1 MPFPLT
7 LRSPRQLADELYPAV
22 TPAGSP
28 LPVFLD
34 RADGSVRDVT
44 ARSLKLRTQR
54 GGHVRDGVV
63 LRGGLDLLL
72 TDARLVITGGRPTP
86 DSVLAGHVPL
96 DWIVAVGGSSSGS
109 LFRNDALRLVV
120 QIATGEYRVLTFTFD
135 TDLDVHEL
143 AQDLARRTAR
153 HWLEKHGGG
162 DFAHRWHVL
171 ASAERLSAPDG
182 EFALHAMPEHR
193 RVPGPARGVEQL
205 CVPA

>member
-1 MPFPLT
+1 MPFPLA
-7 LRSPRQLADELYPAV
+7 LRSPRQLADEFYPAV

-28 LPVFLD
+28 LPVYLD

-54 GGHVRDGVV
+54 DGHVRDGVV

-96 DWIVAVGGSSSGS
+96 DQIVAVGGSSSGS
-109 LFRNDALRLVV
+109 LFQNDALRLVIR
-120 QIATGEYRVLTFTFD
+120 IASGEYRVLTFTFD
-135 TDLDVHEL
+135 TEMDVHEL
-143 AQDLARRTAR
+143 AQDVARRTALL
-153 HWLEKHGGG
+153 WLETHGGG
-162 DFAHRWHVL
+162 DFAGRWHAL
-171 ASAERLSAPDG
+171 ASVARLHAPDG
-182 EFALHAMPEHR
+182 EFALHSMPEYR
-193 RVPGPARGVEQL
+193 RVSPSGAEQL